1 MEEKSIQE
9 MTYELAEY
17 AENSGFKDYYNRK
30 LCGKSD
36 EEIVKL
42 YNEVFGEK
50 KSTAYVAL

>member
-9 MTYELAEY
+9 MACELAEY

-30 LCGKSD
+30 LRGKSD

-42 YNEVFGEK
+42 YNEVFEK
-50 KSTAYVAL
+50 K